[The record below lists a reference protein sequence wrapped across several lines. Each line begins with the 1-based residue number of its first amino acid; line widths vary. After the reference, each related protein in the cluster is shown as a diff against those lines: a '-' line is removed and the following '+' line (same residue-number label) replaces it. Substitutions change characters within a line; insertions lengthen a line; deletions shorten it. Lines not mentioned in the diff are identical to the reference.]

1 MKYQNIKNQKVATVI
16 SQNDKTK
23 VVTLEYED
31 GKTTDITSST
41 LKRWWKLIEDD
52 EVAGDGTPLAEVG
65 KEMAEQAKKKA
76 SDVKAE
82 AKPKKEQQ
90 EDDSVVDNKKELAK
104 KAMKEAV
111 EKQKKEKAAA
121 QKSAKADKKKPAKEM
136 NPHVK
141 EGLQFIFDIAKKQKD
156 EVFSP
161 ANGMN
166 MRTLKVGGHMYCKVD
181 FSNKGFRIAFK
192 SSALPKNV
200 KAPDRTLNHMFD
212 YVYIFEDELTAKDKD
227 FLSKALASAREYRIA
242 RNSAST
248 KKEDK

>member
-41 LKRWWKLIEDD
+41 LKRWWKLIEND

-65 KEMAEQAKKKA
+65 KEIAEQAKKKA
-76 SDVKAE
+76 SEVKE
-82 AKPKKEQQ
+82 KVQSKKQ
-90 EDDSVVDNKKELAK
+90 EEDSIVDNKKELAK

-111 EKQKKEKAAA
+111 EKQKREKAAA

-156 EVFSP
+156 EIFSP